1 MGLTTAMYTGLSGMN
16 VNQTRIDTI
25 GNNIANVNTTAFK
38 GSRTLFQSQL
48 SRLLS
53 AGNGPSATSGGVN
66 PTQVGLGAVVA
77 ATQRD
82 MTSGSVETTGLNSD
96 AAIQGSGFFIVQ
108 RPNGQQAYTRD
119 GSFSVDTGNRLVT
132 TDGFTVRGYGVDSN
146 FSVIPGVLTDITI
159 PRGSLTLARASQTV
173 TMDGDL
179 SAGGTIATQG
189 STTASQNMVD
199 GGGGQAAAGTALTDL
214 RSATA
219 VGTPLFAAGDSITV
233 SGMTRG
239 GAVLPDRTFVVG
251 ADGNTLGDFAGWL
264 QGAALIDT
272 SAGVPGTPGVTVENG
287 QLVIRSNAGESNA
300 LALNANTV
308 RNATGSSLPFAFTET
323 AAANGSGIG
332 SAFTVYDSLGNT
344 VNVAATYTLESLAA
358 TGPVWRYYLSAP
370 DGNGNLQTIGTG
382 TVTFDNNGNFVSAS
396 GNQFNLDRTGTG
408 ATSPQQITLDFSNV
422 NGLSTLSSELVST
435 QDGYPTGTLIDFG
448 IGQDG
453 TINGTFS
460 NGLNRP
466 LGQIALASFA
476 NPLGL
481 LADSD
486 NLYTEGPNSGTPLV
500 TTPGAGPAGQLL
512 GGALE
517 LSNVDLSR
525 EFIGL
530 ITSSAAFQA
539 SSRVISTSSDMLDQL
554 LLIVR

>member
-38 GSRTLFQSQL
+38 SSRTLFQSQL

-66 PTQVGLGAVVA
+66 PTQIGLGAVVA

-82 MTSGSVETTGLNSD
+82 MTAGSVETTGLNSD
-96 AAIQGSGFFIVQ
+96 AAIQGGGFFIVQ
-108 RPNGQQAYTRD
+108 RPNGQQVYTRD
-119 GSFSVDTGNRLVT
+119 GSFAVDTDNRLVT
-132 TDGFTVRGYGVDSN
+132 TDGFAVRGYGVDAN
-146 FSVIPGVLTDITI
+146 FNVIPGVLTDITI
-159 PRGSLTLARASQTV
+159 PRGSLTLAKATQTV

-179 SAGGTIATQG
+179 SAGGTVATQG
-189 STTASQNMVD
+189 STTASQALVD
-199 GGGGQAAAGTALTDL
+199 GGGGAASAGTALTDL
-214 RSATA
+214 RAAS
-219 VGTPLFAAGDSITV
+219 VPGTTLFAAGDSLTV

-239 GAVLPDRTFVVG
+239 GSVLPDRTFVVG
-251 ADGNTLGDFAGWL
+251 TDGSTLGDFATWL

-272 SAGVPGTPGVTVENG
+272 SAGVPGTPGVAVENG

-300 LALNANTV
+300 IALNANTV
-308 RNATGSSLPFAFTET
+308 RNTTGSTLPFNFTET
-323 AAANGSGIG
+323 AAATGSGVA
-332 SAFTVYDSLGNT
+332 SAFTIYDSLGNP
-344 VNVAATYTLESLAA
+344 VNVSATYALESLAA

-370 DGNGNLQTIGTG
+370 NGAGALQTIGTG

-396 GNQFNLDRTGTG
+396 GNQFNLDRSGTG
-408 ATSPQQITLDFSNV
+408 ATSPQQITLDFGAV
-422 NGLSTLSSELVST
+422 NGLSTLTSGVVST
-435 QDGYPTGTLIDFG
+435 QDGYPTGTLVDFG

-466 LGQIALASFA
+466 LGQIALASFS

-481 LADSD
+481 VADSD
-486 NLYTEGPNSGTPLV
+486 NVYTEGPNSGPPIV
-500 TTPGAGPAGQLL
+500 TAPGMGSAGQLL

-554 LLIVR
+554 LLIAR

>member
-38 GSRTLFQSQL
+38 SSRTLFQSQL

-66 PTQVGLGAVVA
+66 PTQIGLGAVVA

-82 MTSGSVETTGLNSD
+82 MTAGSVETTGLNSD
-96 AAIQGSGFFIVQ
+96 AAIQGGGFFIVQ
-108 RPNGQQAYTRD
+108 RPNGQQVYTRD
-119 GSFSVDTGNRLVT
+119 GSFAVDTGNRLVT
-132 TDGFTVRGYGVDSN
+132 TDGFAVRGYGVDAN
-146 FSVIPGVLTDITI
+146 FNVIPGVLTDITI
-159 PRGSLTLARASQTV
+159 PRGSLTLAKATQTV

-179 SAGGTIATQG
+179 SAGGTVATQG
-189 STTASQNMVD
+189 NTTASQALVD
-199 GGGGQAAAGTALTDL
+199 GGGGAASAGTALTDL
-214 RSATA
+214 RAASVPGTA
-219 VGTPLFAAGDSITV
+219 LFAAGDSITV
-233 SGMTRG
+233 AGMTRG
-239 GAVLPDRTFVVG
+239 GSVLPDRTFVVG
-251 ADGNTLGDFAGWL
+251 TDGTTLGDFATWL

-287 QLVIRSNAGESNA
+287 QLVIHSNAGESNA
-300 LALNANTV
+300 IALNANTV
-308 RNATGSSLPFAFTET
+308 RNTTGSTLPFNFTET
-323 AAANGSGIG
+323 AAATGSGVA
-332 SAFTVYDSLGNT
+332 SAFTIYDSLGNP
-344 VNVAATYTLESLAA
+344 VNVSATYALESLAA

-370 DGNGNLQTIGTG
+370 NGAGAQQTIGTG

-396 GNQFNLDRTGTG
+396 GNQFNLDRNGTG
-408 ATSPQQITLDFSNV
+408 ATSPQQITLDFGAV
-422 NGLSTLSSELVST
+422 NGLSTLTSGVVST
-435 QDGYPTGTLIDFG
+435 QDGYPTGTLVDFG

-466 LGQIALASFA
+466 LGQIALASFS

-481 LADSD
+481 VADSD
-486 NLYTEGPNSGTPLV
+486 NVYTEGPNSGPPIV
-500 TTPGAGPAGQLL
+500 TAPGLGSAGQLL

-554 LLIVR
+554 LLIAR